1 MTPDLPPTTYLDISS
16 IEWYFVGRGP
26 FRAPTIQNTYF
37 VAFAELKGGE
47 FMFDVERLRNRF
59 DLLCT
64 LLNDGD
70 DRWMLVLDGLSP
82 EETLYIQR
90 VLNSIRSDDL
100 A

>member
-1 MTPDLPPTTYLDISS
+1 
-16 IEWYFVGRGP
+16 
-26 FRAPTIQNTYF
+26 
-37 VAFAELKGGE
+37 
-47 FMFDVERLRNRF
+47 MFDVERLRNRF